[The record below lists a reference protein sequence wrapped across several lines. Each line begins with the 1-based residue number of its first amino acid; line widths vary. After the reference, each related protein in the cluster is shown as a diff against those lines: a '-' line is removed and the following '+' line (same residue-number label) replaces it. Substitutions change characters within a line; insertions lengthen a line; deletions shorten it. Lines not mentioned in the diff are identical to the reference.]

1 MKEDTELQMDD
12 DSRDDRTYSP
22 KRRGIGSDS
31 NRLLPAIII
40 VLLVVIFLGGI
51 IYFFNRP
58 DRQSTQ
64 GDATLRSKIAS
75 LEEKIT
81 GLEKQIVDLQGKSMA
96 GGPDPSLLHRVD
108 ALSQRVEA
116 LEKRSDSTTELK
128 TKFSPPPK
136 LPVKGQ
142 KRYHIV
148 QKGETLS
155 KISRKYGIT
164 VKELRKLNDLSE
176 SQSIRA
182 GEKLLISAGG

>member
-1 MKEDTELQMDD
+1 MKEDTELQIDD
-12 DSRDDRTYSP
+12 DSPDDRTYSP
-22 KRRGIGSDS
+22 KRRRIGSDS
-31 NRLLPAIII
+31 DSLLPAIII
-40 VLLVVIFLGGI
+40 VLLVVMFLGGI

-64 GDATLRSKIAS
+64 GDATLGSKIAS

-81 GLEKQIVDLQGKSMA
+81 GLEKQIADLQGKSAA
-96 GGPDPSLLHRVD
+96 GGPDPSLLYRVD
-108 ALSQRVEA
+108 ALSQKVEA
-116 LEKRSDSTTELK
+116 LEKRSESTSELK
-128 TKFSPPPK
+128 TKPSPPK

-155 KISRKYGIT
+155 KISKKYGIT

-182 GEKLLISAGG
+182 GKKLIISAGG